1 MTRPSLPSRLRPLG
15 LNAHE
20 PAEIR
25 QLRSELAKKT
35 KLVEDTLLSLDNLI
49 SPLDWQDA
57 GFGGS
62 GSWRWA
68 RPVDRT
74 MDRTHAPLNYLNEQE
89 WRWALAQARDLVQ
102 RNHLALGF
110 RDHVANFIGPVDVAF
125 VLRGQSPGATA
136 SGPEDADGTEPSPVH
151 PLVGACTQ
159 VWDEWR
165 EWADWGQGTH
175 DREAECR
182 RRLIVEGECTLRFF
196 EGDRGSYGLPHVRHI
211 EPELI
216 RTPPGHSTQDR
227 HGWGVITADDD
238 DEDELGL
245 WVCQYQNVSE
255 GKEVPASE
263 YVRIKGNVDRT
274 VKRGWSDFNPVGEQL
289 RKLMGLLDNVSH
301 VARLQAAIAWWEQ
314 YPTATMQQVSNL
326 IQAGQ
331 DYSRTKLPPN
341 AVGADQS
348 VSNYEAGTVVRTEGG
363 REVKP
368 GPVSEPG
375 AFAQVEQMVLRGI
388 GFRWGCP
395 SYFSGGSEDSFA
407 SVLVTGSPFVRITE
421 SRQEEVKGFARR
433 VALRVLEFAERTGR
447 LPRGA
452 ARRVRPVATAKP
464 VVMAD
469 EEKQARTFLSLYE
482 KNCAD
487 PVEFIRKR
495 GGDPKVVAANI
506 AAWQKKFAP
515 PPQPGG
521 GGGAP
526 GGGAHPPSGSADG
539 PPPASTEPTPSP
551 PGSAGGDGSSP
562 NANPVGEGRWFREET
577 DHEGNPMPTT
587 PAGDGLK
594 WELRDEHRSGGTVK
608 VWHRVKAGSTET
620 GSTGTPGAKT
630 SDGAEKTD
638 AGTFDSAAAVQKLLD
653 DQLLPSDGEIEKI
666 RKDGA
671 APSGRNQS
679 KGPERR
685 WERGVAVMLGPG
697 WKASEISNSA
707 DDVTGSVT
715 INGVVCPVIID
726 GKLSGAAGFSYGQ
739 EGPSVRNKLDAAS
752 AQPNTIVA
760 FLVAHVTPEGHD
772 GSIASDGVTLRI
784 GVHPQSISWDH
795 DSIKNAGEFG
805 PFQVLTAAEF
815 HALRKGDAAT
825 VEKFRKNVL
834 EKLKGIDLD
843 KYKAAQ
849 TDASEVQTGRVTT
862 SASQSAST
870 SIKLGAT
877 VERVGGNLAKNF
889 AALPTGV
896 KVVQIGATVEGLPAG
911 EVRAAAARLTPNQIA
926 SLEHLLAEAKA
937 HQNAQS
943 GPNPPPS

>member
-1 MTRPSLPSRLRPLG
+1 MTRPTLPSRLRPLG
-15 LNAHE
+15 PQAHE

-25 QLRSELAKKT
+25 QLRADLARKT

-110 RDHVANFIGPVDVAF
+110 RDHVANFIGPVDIAF

-136 SGPEDADGTEPSPVH
+136 SGPADADGTEPASVH
-151 PLVGACTQ
+151 PLVRACTQ

-196 EGDRGSYGLPHVRHI
+196 AGDARSDGLPHVRHV
-211 EPELI
+211 EPERI
-216 RTPPGHSTQDR
+216 RTPPGHSPLDR
-227 HGWGVITADDD
+227 HGWGVITGDDD

-245 WVCQYQNVSE
+245 WVCHYQNVSE
-255 GKEVPASE
+255 GKEVPSSE

-289 RKLMGLLDNVSH
+289 RKMMGLLDNVAH
-301 VARLQAAIAWWEQ
+301 VARLQAAIAWWEE
-314 YPTATMQQVSNL
+314 YPTATMQQVSSM
-326 IQAGQ
+326 IYAGQ
-331 DYSRTKLPPN
+331 DYARTKLPPS
-341 AVGADQS
+341 ATGADQS
-348 VSNYEAGTVVRTEGG
+348 VTNYEAGTVVRTEGG

-368 GPVSEPG
+368 GPVSAPNG
-375 AFAQVEQMVLRGI
+375 FAQVEQMVLRGI

-395 SYFSGGSEDSFA
+395 SYFSGDSRDSFA

-421 SRQEEVKGFARR
+421 SRQEEVKGFARK
-433 VALRVLEFAERTGR
+433 VACRVLEFAERTGR

-452 ARRVRPVATAKP
+452 SGRVRPVATARP

-482 KNCAD
+482 KSCAD

-515 PPQPGG
+515 PQQPGG
-521 GGGAP
+521 DVP
-526 GGGAHPPSGSADG
+526 GGGLAPSG
-539 PPPASTEPTPSP
+539 PAPAP

-562 NANPVGEGRWFREET
+562 NAEPVGEGRWFREET

-594 WELRDEHRSGGTVK
+594 WELRDEHRNGGTVK

-620 GSTGTPGAKT
+620 GSTGTWGSETPDGAKQ
-630 SDGAEKTD
+630 TD
-638 AGTFDSAAAVQKLLD
+638 ADTFDSAAAAQKLLN

-671 APSGRNQS
+671 APSGRNPS

-685 WERGVAVMLGPG
+685 WERAIAVMLGPG
-697 WKASEISNSA
+697 WQASEKKNSA

-715 INGVVCPVIID
+715 INGVDCPVIVD

-739 EGPSVRNKLDAAS
+739 EGPAVRNKLDAAS

-772 GSIASDGVTLRI
+772 GSVASDGVTLRI
-784 GVHPQSISWDH
+784 GVHPQNISWDH

-805 PFQVLTAAEF
+805 PFQVLTATEY
-815 HALRKGDAAT
+815 HALRKGDAAI
-825 VEKFRKNVL
+825 VEKFRSRVF
-834 EKLKGIDLD
+834 EKLKAIDID
-843 KYKAAQ
+843 KYNTAQ
-849 TDASEVQTGRVTT
+849 TDASEVQTGRAAT
-862 SASQSAST
+862 STSQSAST
-870 SIKLGAT
+870 SIKLGAD
-877 VERVGGNLAKNF
+877 VERVGKNLAKNF
-889 AALPTGV
+889 AALPTTV
-896 KVVQIGATVEGLPAG
+896 KVVQIGATAEELPAD
-911 EVRAAAARLTPNQIA
+911 EVRKAAAHLSPKQVA